1 MGSIHLKIVNPTH
14 FAMKRAKWQV
24 KPHGDGQDWQ
34 RELIPLREGFL
45 CRFLF
50 WAFISM
56 GAIRAG

>member
-1 MGSIHLKIVNPTH
+1 
-14 FAMKRAKWQV
+14 MKRAKWQV

-34 RELIPLREGFL
+34 REVIPLREGFL
-45 CRFLF
+45 RRFLF